1 MTLKVLQ
8 IIGSMHYGGAE
19 KVVLHLVNRPADQA
33 IATSVCCTRFVGS
46 IGEQL
51 RAQGVPVF
59 LTAPRRHAFRYFG
72 PMRLLGV
79 IRRLRPDV
87 VHTHGLQ
94 AIGTIGPLAEARLVP
109 PWVHTFHYGNYP
121 YSNERWMWIERTFS
135 RRADRLVAVSE
146 AQRSAIIRWHRVAAR
161 RIEVV
166 PNGVRPMPRRLDA
179 TGVAELRR
187 VLGIA
192 EDKRIVGTVAVMTEQ
207 KGIGHLLDAAA
218 RIAKVSPDVHFLIVG
233 GGPREQEYRELSQ
246 SMGLA
251 GVVTFAGWR
260 DDVGDL
266 LQLMDIYVMS
276 SLWEAMPLALLE
288 AMSAGRPIVATD
300 VSDNAIILDDGRSG
314 LIVPPADPGSLAG
327 AIGRLLGDAA
337 LANQMGVNAASR
349 LREHYSVELMLR
361 RYGQIYHELV
371 ADRKHSGPRPRSVRS
386 RPD

>member
-1 MTLKVLQ
+1 
-8 IIGSMHYGGAE
+8 MHYGGAE
-19 KVVLHLVNRPADQA
+19 KVVLHLVNRPDDQG
-33 IATSVCCTRFVGS
+33 IASAVCCTRFFGS

-51 RAQGVPVF
+51 RAQGVPI
-59 LTAPRRHAFRYFG
+59 LMTAPKRHVFRYLGPLRLFG
-72 PMRLLGV
+72 A

-94 AIGTIGPLAEARLVP
+94 AIATIGPLAQARLVP

-121 YSNERWMWIERTFS
+121 YANKRWMWIERTFS

-146 AQRSAIIRWHRVAAR
+146 AQRSAIIQWHEVEDR
-161 RIEVV
+161 RIVVV
-166 PNGVRPMPRRLDA
+166 PNGVSPLPRRLDA
-179 TGVAELRR
+179 IRLAELRR
-187 VLGIA
+187 RFQISD
-192 EDKRIVGTVAVMTEQ
+192 DKRIVGTVAVLTEQ

-218 RIAKVSPDVHFLIVG
+218 RIVKDSPEVHFLIVG
-233 GGPREQEYRELSQ
+233 GGPREQEYRELSE

-300 VSDNAIILDDGRSG
+300 VSDNAIILEDGQSG
-314 LIVPPADPGSLAG
+314 LIVPPADSRELAG
-327 AIGRLLGDAA
+327 AISRLLGNAE
-337 LANQMGVNAASR
+337 LANRMGINAERR
-349 LREHYSVELMLR
+349 LRESYSVGLMLQ
-361 RYGQIYHELV
+361 RYGQMYRELV
-371 ADRKHSGPRPRSVRS
+371 AAKQNAGFRPRRS
-386 RPD
+386 RSRSE